1 MNTIIE
7 PFKIKSVEP
16 INMNSVDDRRK
27 IISKAHY
34 NLFLL
39 KSKDVIIDLLTD
51 SGTGAMSSEQWAG
64 IMRGDESYAGSNSYN
79 FFESTVKEYFGFEYV
94 IPTHQGRAAERILF
108 EIICKK
114 NDIVPSNAHFD
125 TTRANIEFQ
134 GANALDLIPENYN
147 NTQYEHPFKGN
158 MDIEK
163 LENVIKS
170 DRDKIPLIMITIT
183 NNTGGGQPVS
193 MENIKAVSKI
203 AHANSIPF
211 YIDACRFAENA
222 YFIKTRESE
231 YKNTSI
237 PDIVKEMFSYAD
249 GCTMSA
255 KKDGI
260 ANIGG
265 FLCTN
270 DELLSMKKKD
280 LLILTEG
287 FPTYGGL
294 AGRDLEA
301 VAIGLKEAMNE
312 DYLRYRITSTSYLG
326 KKISEYGVPILM
338 PPGGHAIY
346 IDAELF
352 LPHIKKKNFPGQAL
366 ACELYIEGGIRASE
380 IGSLM
385 FGGTDLNTNTQKLA
399 NFELVR
405 LAVPRR
411 TYTQSHI
418 DYVVEIIKSVYDRR
432 DEINGL
438 KILKEPQYLRH
449 FSAQL
454 EQIG

>member
-1 MNTIIE
+1 MKTIIE
-7 PFKIKSVEP
+7 PFRIKSVEP
-16 INMNSVDDRRK
+16 ISLNSIDDRRK
-27 IISKAHY
+27 ILDKANY

-64 IMRGDESYAGSNSYN
+64 IMRGDESYAGSNSFN
-79 FFESTVKEYFGFEYV
+79 FFESTIKDCFGFEHV
-94 IPTHQGRAAERILF
+94 LPTHQGRAAERILF
-108 EIICKK
+108 EVMCKEG
-114 NDIVPSNAHFD
+114 DIVPSNSHFD

-134 GANALDLIPENYN
+134 KAQALDMVPENFN
-147 NTQYEHPFKGN
+147 NSQHIDPFKGN
-158 MDIEK
+158 MDILK
-163 LENVIKS
+163 LKKLIKS
-170 DRDKIPLIMITIT
+170 DRAKIPLIMITIT

-193 MENIKAVSKI
+193 MKNIREVSKI
-203 AHANSIPF
+203 ARSNQIPF
-211 YIDACRFAENA
+211 YIDACRFSENA
-222 YFIKTRESE
+222 YFIKMREKGYENS
-231 YKNTSI
+231 SI
-237 PDIVKEMFSYAD
+237 FDIVKEMFSYAD

-270 DELLSMKKKD
+270 DENLSIKKKD

-301 VAIGLKEAMNE
+301 IAIGIKEAMSE
-312 DYLRYRITSTSYLG
+312 DYLKYRITSTSYLG
-326 KKISEYGVPILM
+326 KKLSDYGIPILL

-352 LPHIKKKNFPGQAL
+352 LPNIDKIEFPAQAL
-366 ACELYIEGGIRASE
+366 ACELYIEGGIRTSE
-380 IGSLM
+380 IGTLM
-385 FGGTDLNTNTQKLA
+385 FGSSASNGAKEKLA

-405 LAVPRR
+405 LAIPRR

-418 DYVVEIIKSVYDRR
+418 DYVIEIIQKVYDRR
-432 DEINGL
+432 SDIYGL
-438 KILKEPQYLRH
+438 KIIKEPKYLRH

-454 EQIG
+454 QKIG